1 MERDPITQQ
10 ITQQISHLTQTSQ
23 AAAQTFAKL
32 FRPLSLKKREVF
44 ILESEQSRS
53 IIFIQSGLLHLYNN
67 QQKSLQTM
75 GIYRPNDFFTIP
87 HQTPLTDRCD
97 FQLQALQPAHIFIAE
112 SQQLQKFLQ
121 TKPTKLV
128 IYHSIVQNYLENTM
142 AHLQLLQAP
151 TAVQRYRLLQ
161 QHFGKHLS
169 EIPYKIQ
176 ASYMGISRK
185 HLSRIQYQ
193 QLNQYT

>member
-10 ITQQISHLTQTSQ
+10 IAHLAQSSQT
-23 AAAQTFAKL
+23 AAQTFTKL
-32 FRPLSLKKREVF
+32 FRPLFLKKREVYT
-44 ILESEQSRS
+44 LDGEQSCS
-53 IIFIQSGLLHLYNN
+53 IIFIQSGLLCLYDN

-75 GIYRPNDFFTIP
+75 GIYRPNDFYMIP
-87 HQTPLTDRCD
+87 HQTCNNKLPKL
-97 FQLQALQPAHIFIAE
+97 QLQALQPAHIFIAE

-121 TKPTKLV
+121 TKPTKLG

-151 TAVQRYRLLQ
+151 TAVQRYQLLQ
-161 QHFGKHLS
+161 QQFGKHLS